1 MIKVTV
7 IALGK
12 LKEDYLRKASA
23 EYEKRLSGFCKL
35 NIVEIEPVK
44 LPDNPSD
51 KEIETALLKE
61 AVLIDKNIPKN
72 TFNVACCIEGKM
84 ITSEELSTCIEK
96 SAIQT
101 GSVTFIIGSSY
112 GLSEAVK
119 KKADLKLS
127 VSAMTF
133 PHQLFR
139 VMLLEQLYRA
149 FKIEEG
155 TPYHK

>member
-84 ITSEELSTCIEK
+84 ITSEELSACIEK
-96 SAIQT
+96 CAIQT